1 MKAAFA
7 MFGAVMLMGIAGAAG
22 AQEGDLAALRAENAA
37 LRAELAML
45 RDGGGQCAPAGGG
58 EGGDVAL
65 LLRKLSVLADQAALG
80 LIAPPDAA
88 LRIPDAVLS
97 AYVPGQFIFVLSP
110 QAPDLPGDPEAI
122 AAAYGLAPG
131 SVRYVYGRVFRGF
144 AAFASEPDRA
154 RLSADPRLQS
164 VARDGYVFM
173 AQTLPGFGGATAEP
187 SAPAPDAPFDP
198 RVDVYVFD
206 SGIRA
211 GHRAVE
217 GRVAAGFTS
226 FSNGIG
232 TEDCN
237 GHGTHVAASIGGRV
251 LGQTNAARLISVKV
265 MDRDN
270 WGDVST
276 LIAGIE
282 WVLARPSAPA
292 LANMSLIRLEPDP
305 PSDALIDRAVEAL
318 IAGGIPVVVAAGNQ
332 AGDARQYS
340 PARVPGAITV
350 GAMAGEA
357 LEPQS
362 NSGPGVDLYAEGRSI
377 LSASLRDTC
386 AVEPRSGTSM
396 ATSRVTGF
404 AARLMAEG
412 AAPADLP
419 RLLQQA
425 ARRVPL
431 MAFAEE
437 AERFVLAVPDAG
449 TAIPDC
455 TVGAGGHLPPVQQ

>member
-173 AQTLPGFGGATAEP
+173 AQTLPGFGGATANP
-187 SAPAPDAPFDP
+187 PALRPTRPSIPGWMSMSLTAVSAPVIARSKAGWPPGSPVSRTASGPRIATATAPMS
-198 RVDVYVFD
+198 R
-206 SGIRA
+206 
-211 GHRAVE
+211 
-217 GRVAAGFTS
+217 
-226 FSNGIG
+226 
-232 TEDCN
+232 
-237 GHGTHVAASIGGRV
+237 
-251 LGQTNAARLISVKV
+251 
-265 MDRDN
+265 
-270 WGDVST
+270 
-276 LIAGIE
+276 
-282 WVLARPSAPA
+282 PA
-292 LANMSLIRLEPDP
+292 LAGASW
-305 PSDALIDRAVEAL
+305 
-318 IAGGIPVVVAAGNQ
+318 
-332 AGDARQYS
+332 AR
-340 PARVPGAITV
+340 PT
-350 GAMAGEA
+350 
-357 LEPQS
+357 
-362 NSGPGVDLYAEGRSI
+362 
-377 LSASLRDTC
+377 
-386 AVEPRSGTSM
+386 
-396 ATSRVTGF
+396 
-404 AARLMAEG
+404 
-412 AAPADLP
+412 
-419 RLLQQA
+419 
-425 ARRVPL
+425 RR
-431 MAFAEE
+431 
-437 AERFVLAVPDAG
+437 G
-449 TAIPDC
+449 
-455 TVGAGGHLPPVQQ
+455 